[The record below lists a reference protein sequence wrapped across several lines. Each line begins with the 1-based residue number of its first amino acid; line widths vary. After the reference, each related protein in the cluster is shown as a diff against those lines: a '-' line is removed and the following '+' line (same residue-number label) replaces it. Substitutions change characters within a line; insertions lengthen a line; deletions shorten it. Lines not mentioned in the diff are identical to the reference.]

1 MCLTFPARAE
11 EPAKSPAVKFLE
23 ANDGLDGA
31 RCMKI
36 DGLMLK
42 MARPTLRKT
51 PAVAIMDNLDRF
63 YMFSF
68 KENRDAEEK
77 TFVTAAD
84 KMLKSYMKVSEINDD
99 ISRMFIYVDQPQGK
113 TCHEIVML
121 ITWPSTSMMV
131 FHGDFTED
139 SLRRMDEISKK
150 QRAEGGGLQ
159 KGLYRNGELP
169 E

>member
-99 ISRMFIYVDQPQGK
+99 ISQMFIYVDQPQGK

-131 FHGDFTED
+131 FNGDFTED

>member
-51 PAVAIMDNLDRF
+51 PVAAILDELDCF

-68 KENRDAEEK
+68 KDGRENEEK
-77 TFVTAAD
+77 AFVNAAG
-84 KMLKSYMKVSEINDD
+84 KTLRSYTKVSEINDD
-99 ISRMFIYVDQPQGK
+99 ISRMVIYVDDPKDG
-113 TCHEIVML
+113 TCHEMILL